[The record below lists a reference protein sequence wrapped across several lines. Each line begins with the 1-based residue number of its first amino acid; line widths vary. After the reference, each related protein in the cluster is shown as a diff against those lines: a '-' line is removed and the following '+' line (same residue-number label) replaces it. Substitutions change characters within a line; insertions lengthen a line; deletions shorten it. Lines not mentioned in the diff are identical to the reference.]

1 MSVIVS
7 EWVRELV
14 REREKVVR
22 FWYMMFEGIVSVC
35 IGIVMWWEKGGLI
48 LICVGVGG
56 GEWY

>member
-1 MSVIVS
+1 
-7 EWVRELV
+7 
-14 REREKVVR
+14 
-22 FWYMMFEGIVSVC
+22 MMFEGIVSVC